1 LIVDSSSGAPRVDAK
16 LGDDARSAGA
26 AGEQAWLTTILRPAG
41 SLDYAALQRLG
52 AALGQLAAA
61 SDMAMLDLTATDV
74 SDPRAF
80 ARALRDPA
88 AAFERAG
95 RCLLVIGASA
105 RLTAEMN
112 RAAVPVATLAENAR
126 PVPVAA

>member
-1 LIVDSSSGAPRVDAK
+1 MHSSSGAARVATRP
-16 LGDDARSAGA
+16 AEA
-26 AGEQAWLTTILRPAG
+26 AGEQTWLTTILRPAG
-41 SLDYAALQRLG
+41 SLDYTALQRLG
-52 AALGQLAAA
+52 LALGQLAAA

-74 SDPRAF
+74 GDPRAF

-105 RLTAEMN
+105 RLTAELD
-112 RAAVPVATLAENAR
+112 RAAVPVATLAEDAL

>member
-1 LIVDSSSGAPRVDAK
+1 VHSSSGAARVATRP
-16 LGDDARSAGA
+16 AEA
-26 AGEQAWLTTILRPAG
+26 AGEQTWLTTILRPAG
-41 SLDYAALQRLG
+41 SLDYTALQRLG
-52 AALGQLAAA
+52 LALGQLAAA

-74 SDPRAF
+74 GDPRAF

-105 RLTAEMN
+105 RLTAELD
-112 RAAVPVATLAENAR
+112 RAAVPVATLAEDAL